1 MARCGII
8 PFPKTF
14 LSQSRILRGFH
25 RVIEGGGGIGGVGA
39 MKNVLFGHFN

>member
-8 PFPKTF
+8 SFPKTF

-25 RVIEGGGGIGGVGA
+25 RVIEVGGVGGIGA